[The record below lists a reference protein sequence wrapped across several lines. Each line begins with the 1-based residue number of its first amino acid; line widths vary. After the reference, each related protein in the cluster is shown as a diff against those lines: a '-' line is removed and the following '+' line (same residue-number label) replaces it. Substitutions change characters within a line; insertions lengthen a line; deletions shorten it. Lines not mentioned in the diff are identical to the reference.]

1 VRRSKEAVD
10 VVGSIE
16 EKVGASLAARIA
28 DEINADGCPAGQR
41 LGSEQE
47 LMERYSVSRAG
58 MREAIR
64 LIEQQGLA
72 EMRRGRGGGL
82 VVTAPEDR
90 GVVRAMV
97 NYLTFRRIRPKHLLQ
112 ARRTIGLALLPL
124 VVERMNGENEHKLRT
139 FLHSEEIQP
148 PEKWLMNS
156 VPHRSRGF
164 HTTLASLT
172 GNPAL
177 ELFVRSLESL
187 VARAYFGTERNR
199 LRHLDNLATVHERH
213 IAVAEALI
221 ARDLALATLLFE
233 EHQRITAEMY
243 ATPPPANCDRVAHK
257 QETIFS

>member
-1 VRRSKEAVD
+1 

-28 DEINADGCPAGQR
+28 DEINADGCAAGQR

-97 NYLTFRRIRPKHLLQ
+97 NYLTFRRIRPRHLLQ
-112 ARRTIGLALLPL
+112 ARKTIGLALLQL
-124 VVERMNGENEHKLRT
+124 VVERMDDENELKLRT
-139 FLHSEEIQP
+139 FLLSEETQP
-148 PEKWLMNS
+148 PDKWLING

-187 VARAYFGTERNR
+187 VARAYFSTEHNR
-199 LRHLDNLATVHERH
+199 LHHFDNLATVHECH

-221 ARDLALATLLFE
+221 ARDLALATELFE

-243 ATPPPANCDRVAHK
+243 SASRPANCHNTAAK
-257 QETIFS
+257 QEPIFP